1 MASAAGIAVA
11 KNLHGFHLGDVRR
24 IVWKGMQEHLAEG
37 CRYGDDPEKTLD
49 VVMDELLQNIKS
61 FLVVKLEDRR
71 IETYCPHRDG
81 VPAVKAA

>member
-1 MASAAGIAVA
+1 MAGLAGPEVA
-11 KNLHGFHLGDVRR
+11 KNLHGFHLGEIRR

-37 CRYGDDPEKTLD
+37 CRYGENPEKTLD

-61 FLVVKLEDRR
+61 FLAVKLEDRE
-71 IETYCPHRDG
+71 IETHCPHRDD